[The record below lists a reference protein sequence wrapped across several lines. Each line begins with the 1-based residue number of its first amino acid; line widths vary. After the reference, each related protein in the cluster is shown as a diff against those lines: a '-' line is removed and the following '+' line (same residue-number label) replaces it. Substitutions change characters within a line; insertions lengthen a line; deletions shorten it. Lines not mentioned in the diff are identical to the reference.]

1 MLDKLKAER
10 ERGITM
16 DIRCS
21 VKVEDAKFTCT
32 VMEAPGHRDFI
43 VMVGGGTG
51 ELEAARLVKLN
62 I

>member
-1 MLDKLKAER
+1 MSEVSRWTFVAVWKLK
-10 ERGITM
+10 TP
-16 DIRCS
+16 
-21 VKVEDAKFTCT
+21 KFTCT